1 VERVPCGRWGEVEP
15 GVEGG
20 RSLVSTTREN

>member
-1 VERVPCGRWGEVEP
+1 VAEAAVSSSVVVALEV

-20 RSLVSTTREN
+20 RSLV